1 MTTYYSIDQMPE
13 EIREQQ
19 AVRLSDIFF
28 EGKQD
33 LMKALNFIQSLY
45 DGEGDFHFNRAV
57 GYEDSFF
64 TTVDIELPYSVS
76 TRLRETLS
84 DLAII
89 TTAIANHS
97 IRLRYTQLN
106 NNTGEK

>member
-1 MTTYYSIDQMPE
+1 MTTYYSIDEMPE

-33 LMKALNFIQSLY
+33 LMKALNFIQSL
-45 DGEGDFHFNRAV
+45 DKGGGDLHFIRAV
-57 GYEDSFF
+57 GYEDKFF
-64 TTVDIELPYSVS
+64 TTLDIKLPYFVS

-97 IRLRYTQLN
+97 IKLGYTQPD